1 MMVDLNDVSMISLP
15 VNKVKAIIG
24 MTQKHFGG
32 RLYRQFLVNMAF
44 MLRKSTS
51 VFLNFVDDITQ
62 QKISAHN
69 DKTYKAELLKLISP
83 DNLEVKYGGQKPDIT
98 SNFFPPEINQPGKQM
113 MTLEQLKAQC
123 PAAVKYIAPWG
134 QKRAQE
140 EEQKAQQAAREQ
152 DIKQREELL
161 TPTRRI
167 SSSGIS

>member
-15 VNKVKAIIG
+15 VNKVKEIVGLAIR
-24 MTQKHFGG
+24 HFEG

-83 DNLEVKYGGQKPDIT
+83 DNLEVKYGGRKPNIT
-98 SNFFPPEINQPGKQM
+98 SNYFPPDMN
-113 MTLEQLKAQC
+113 
-123 PAAVKYIAPWG
+123 
-134 QKRAQE
+134 
-140 EEQKAQQAAREQ
+140 
-152 DIKQREELL
+152 
-161 TPTRRI
+161 
-167 SSSGIS
+167 